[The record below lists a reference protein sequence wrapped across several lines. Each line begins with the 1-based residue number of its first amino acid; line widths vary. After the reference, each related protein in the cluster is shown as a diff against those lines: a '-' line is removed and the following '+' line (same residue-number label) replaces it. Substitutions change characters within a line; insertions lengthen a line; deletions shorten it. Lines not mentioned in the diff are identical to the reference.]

1 MADGNGGHVEI
12 QFLLRFPLETFVVAL
27 AAFDMAA
34 DAHIEAERK
43 NTLIRST
50 PRYPQ
55 FSPAVYHER
64 VYDAEIGKSF
74 RIHVRTLFLPDDPIV
89 LVHEVEVFV
98 YGMRHSLCPLI
109 IKPNITIV
117 FGILAICVRCCRTE
131 PENNQGDSHEET
143 TLASRGALGEPLGAL
158 WGHQQGMG
166 VASVP
171 HHVEALQRKTSVLP
185 RVHPY
190 RIRVRSSRRVSPL
203 SREFRCRRTCVVPAR
218 HHL

>member
-131 PENNQGDSHEET
+131 PEN
-143 TLASRGALGEPLGAL
+143 
-158 WGHQQGMG
+158 QQGMG